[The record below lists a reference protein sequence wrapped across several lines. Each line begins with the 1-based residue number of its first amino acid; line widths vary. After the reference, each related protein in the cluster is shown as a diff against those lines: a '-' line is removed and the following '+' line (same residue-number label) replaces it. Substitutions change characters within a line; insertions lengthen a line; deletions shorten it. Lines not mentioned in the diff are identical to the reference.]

1 MCCGANDGGVKRG
14 DRADTGDLEVRHK
27 DGVGPGGSGVRAG
40 ATSGNPT
47 GDASALVEGAG
58 AAHSSADRTGIEA
71 TGGIEDLTVFD
82 ASDPA
87 LGLTNIG
94 GVPPTDW
101 AADTGP
107 EHSAEQMTGAM
118 TASPASRRST
128 LKTHDTPRA
137 RRRKK

>member
-1 MCCGANDGGVKRG
+1 MYCGANDGGVKRG

-27 DGVGPGGSGVRAG
+27 DGVGPAGSGVRAG

-47 GDASALVEGAG
+47 GDTSAMVEGPGATHSNAG
-58 AAHSSADRTGIEA
+58 TSGIES
-71 TGGIEDLTVFD
+71 TGGIEDLTILD
-82 ASDPA
+82 ASDPT

-94 GVPPTDW
+94 GGPPDDW

-107 EHSAEQMTGAM
+107 EHSPEQMTGAM
-118 TASPASRRST
+118 TESPASRRST

-137 RRRKK
+137 KKKKK